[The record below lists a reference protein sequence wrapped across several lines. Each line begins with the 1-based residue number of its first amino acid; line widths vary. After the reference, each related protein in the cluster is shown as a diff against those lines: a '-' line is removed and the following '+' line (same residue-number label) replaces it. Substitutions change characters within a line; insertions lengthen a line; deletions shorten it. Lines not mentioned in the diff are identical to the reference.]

1 MCKETHA
8 GQVTFA
14 KVAAVKV
21 SLLGFFANYP
31 LSLTANLL
39 NSGLKVGKGLPP
51 KIASAHPN
59 PTEQQLYFVQ
69 PSLMFKTI
77 ILFLYILPF
86 LETDTMSLDVYT
98 QNIPLTQKAT
108 VNFLKNYQR
117 KYRKDRSAKRLQRK
131 EDYKDLTFVFLFSS
145 GATMSQ
151 P

>member
-1 MCKETHA
+1 
-8 GQVTFA
+8 
-14 KVAAVKV
+14 
-21 SLLGFFANYP
+21 
-31 LSLTANLL
+31 
-39 NSGLKVGKGLPP
+39 
-51 KIASAHPN
+51 
-59 PTEQQLYFVQ
+59 
-69 PSLMFKTI
+69 MFKAI

-108 VNFLKNYQR
+108 VNFVKNYQR

-131 EDYKDLTFVFLFSS
+131 EDYKILANEQDLTFVFLFSS